1 MNYRT
6 TNRLFT
12 LGAFSLPPVLGSV
25 TSVVW
30 HGGALWC
37 VFEVLSKRRRLSP
50 DRAMRWLAALMLVYI
65 AANIAAFL
73 AGNPSWA
80 LAYKLLPLAT
90 FLLFPFSYS
99 IWTISDR
106 QEVAHAVLLGCT
118 LASFGALVLALIQYG
133 YLGLRA
139 EGGAGNALVFADVAC
154 LAGLSCLAGALILDD
169 RRVPVLLFAFMAAFC
184 AVIMSGSRSVWG
196 VMIVLTLIE
205 LFVFRKRV
213 MKVIRGRV
221 LALVG
226 MALIIVVLTS
236 GLIVDRFETLLV
248 NLDRLTQSADYS
260 TSVGLR
266 VALWETGLKLFA
278 ERPIL
283 GYGLQNTSD
292 LIRQILHES
301 YGLDVSFTHFHNG
314 FLTILVEGGIVAGGA
329 IVAMFALITFFAI
342 RALSSRNEPVTRLG
356 GMILLVLVAVYA
368 GGGSVNIVFGHDI
381 LDTVFM
387 MFLIVGLYLS
397 CGTSRLPDAQETVS
411 ARN

>member
-6 TNRLFT
+6 TNRFFT

-30 HGGALWC
+30 HGGALWSL
-37 VFEVLSKRRRLSP
+37 FEVLSKRQRFSP
-50 DRAMRWLAALMLVYI
+50 DRKMHWLAALMLIYV
-65 AANIAAFL
+65 AANIAGFF
-73 AGNPSWA
+73 AGDPAWS
-80 LAYKLLPLAT
+80 LAYKLLPLVT

-99 IWTISDR
+99 VWTISDR
-106 QEVAHAVLLGCT
+106 KEVADAALAGCAI
-118 LASFGALVLALIQYG
+118 ASFGALILALIQYS

-154 LAGLSCLAGALILDD
+154 LAGLTCLAGALIVDD
-169 RRVPVLLFAFMAAFC
+169 KRIPLLIFAFMAAFC

-196 VMIVLTLIE
+196 VMILLTLIE
-205 LFVFRKRV
+205 LFVFRRRV
-213 MKVIRGRV
+213 ARVLRGRV
-221 LALVG
+221 LTLVG
-226 MALIIVVLTS
+226 LALIIVVLSS
-236 GLIVDRFETLLV
+236 GLILERFEALWG
-248 NLDRLTQSADYS
+248 NIERLTQSADYS

-278 ERPIL
+278 ESPLL
-283 GYGLQNTSD
+283 GHGLQNTSD
-292 LIRQILHES
+292 LIRMTLKET

-314 FLTILVEGGIVAGGA
+314 LLTILVEAGIVAGAA
-329 IVAMFALITFFAI
+329 IVGMFALITVFAL
-342 RALSSRNEPVTRLG
+342 RALSSRNEPIVRLG
-356 GMILLVLVAVYA
+356 GMILLVLAAVYA

-397 CGTSRLPDAQETVS
+397 CGTSRLPDAQADAS
-411 ARN
+411 SSG